1 MLVSGTS
8 LVNIFSDQALIQLG
22 VLSNGNLPA
31 EVRRSN
37 SIAINKIVR
46 ALKEAGIEEKEI
58 SYDLY
63 YMELVYSNYDS
74 LTIRG

>member
-8 LVNIFSDQALIQLG
+8 LVNIFPDQALIQLG

-31 EVRRSN
+31 EVGRSN
-37 SIAINKIVR
+37 SIVINKIVR

-63 YMELVYSNYDS
+63 YMEQVYSNYDS

>member
-1 MLVSGTS
+1 VLVSGTS
-8 LVNIFSDQALIQLG
+8 LVNIFPDQALIQLG
-22 VLSNGNLPA
+22 EQSNGNLPA
-31 EVRRSN
+31 EVGRSN

-63 YMELVYSNYDS
+63 YLELVYSNYDS